1 MYGILCTKYFLLKST
16 TGMCPLESAKN
27 CVKFMLTPPLT
38 FKLFPSTFLLL
49 DSTEIIV
56 KTKQCQTREILT
68 SSLAVKGEV
77 EKWSIASIYKSYINL
92 KGFGSPKDCGDQIK
106 IESPQIWIWVSAVV
120 EIVPVVALF
129 LCIFLPLH
137 FSSFGS
143 SDTETDGAGNIALG
157 LSKEHDLRFKALVSD
172 SATFF
177 VVWPAYITN
186 T

>member
-106 IESPQIWIWVSAVV
+106 IESPQIWIWVLAVV

-129 LCIFLPLH
+129 LCIFLPLAVLTQKLMELVISPSACLKNMTCDSKH
-137 FSSFGS
+137 WYLIRQPSF
-143 SDTETDGAGNIALG
+143 LCG
-157 LSKEHDLRFKALVSD
+157 LH
-172 SATFF
+172 T
-177 VVWPAYITN
+177 
-186 T
+186 